1 MGLITKGMGAIIKG
15 VSKKTPKKYIDQ
27 VTGKSFSKKTIKHMK
42 AWKKSQAETKAKGY
56 DITYLPVRHLDKKSK
71 KKGPIILMEVH
82 TKGKK

>member
-42 AWKKSQAETKAKGY
+42 AWEKSQAETKAKGY
-56 DITYLPVRHLDKKSK
+56 DITYQPVRQLDKKGK
-71 KKGPIILMEVH
+71 KKGPILLMEVH

>member
-56 DITYLPVRHLDKKSK
+56 NITYLPVRHLDKKSK

>member
-15 VSKKTPKKYIDQ
+15 SSKKTPKKYIDQ